1 MVYIRRLIR
10 VFKGLLHVQSLRNKV
25 VAITG
30 ASRGIGAAMAR
41 RFAAEG
47 ASLSICSRNLS
58 AIEKVGRSLHLEKSR
73 ILTLQA
79 DVSTTGGMAK
89 FVKATYKKFHH
100 VDVFINNAGVWSF
113 NPIEKISDSELTEQL
128 ATNFSSVVFSLRE
141 LIPRMKKHG
150 SGHIINISS
159 GAGRIPSPG
168 LAVYG
173 AAKAA
178 VNMLSAVALREVRN
192 DNIKI
197 SVIAPGPVKSG
208 LTKKRGGHKHFVTVE
223 QVADTAVLIAL
234 QDHNACS
241 WMVDVRPLKSDAPF
255 V

>member
-1 MVYIRRLIR
+1 M
-10 VFKGLLHVQSLRNKV
+10 QSLRNKV

-47 ASLSICSRNLS
+47 ARLAICSRHLP
-58 AIEKVGRSLHLEKSR
+58 AVEKVGRSLHLSESDM
-73 ILTLQA
+73 LTLEA
-79 DVSTTGGMAK
+79 DVSTSEGMSK
-89 FVKATYKKFHH
+89 FVRAAYKKFHH
-100 VDVFINNAGVWSF
+100 VDVFINNAGIWKFS
-113 NPIEKISDSELTEQL
+113 PIERVTDTELNDQL
-128 ATNFSSVVFSLRE
+128 ATNLSSVVFSLRE
-141 LIPRMKKHG
+141 LIPRMKKQG
-150 SGHIINISS
+150 GGQIINISS

-168 LAVYG
+168 LAIYC

-197 SVIAPGPVKSG
+197 SVIAPGPVDSG
-208 LTKKRGGHKHFVTVE
+208 LTKKRGGHKHIVTVE

-234 QDHNACS
+234 QDHDSCS
-241 WMVDVRPLKSDAPF
+241 WMIDVRPLKTDAPF